1 MIWNHHISSPSEV
14 IKYSDSD
21 SMEKQIV
28 SSQIS
33 ASEEILASQMPLL
46 TDDNIRDGGDTGAAS
61 SENSVETLWE
71 TDNNGTSDEM
81 RSAATGQDSAGEEA
95 VRFKRLKLSHRSYR
109 SHDELVAAVD
119 SPVVV
124 ADEDVEMTQSTSAAS
139 EVEVSEPE
147 GAVAPVVVV
156 CINQKYRSLW
166 GAVLLFGR
174 SRPKNVSMYFK

>member
-1 MIWNHHISSPSEV
+1 M
-14 IKYSDSD
+14 
-21 SMEKQIV
+21 
-28 SSQIS
+28 
-33 ASEEILASQMPLL
+33 
-46 TDDNIRDGGDTGAAS
+46 
-61 SENSVETLWE
+61 ETLWE

-147 GAVAPVVVV
+147 VAVAPVVVV

-174 SRPKNVSMYFK
+174 SRPKNVSRYRYFK